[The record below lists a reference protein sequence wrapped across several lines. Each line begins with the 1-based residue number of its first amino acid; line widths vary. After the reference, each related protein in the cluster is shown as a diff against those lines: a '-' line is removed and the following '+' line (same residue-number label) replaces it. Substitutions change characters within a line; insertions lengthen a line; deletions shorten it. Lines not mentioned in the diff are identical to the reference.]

1 MTSEKNSKTSSKM
14 HCIVDIDLSLNKKGI
29 SNELFTP
36 RTMKAVQK
44 LGLTLDELEPVNKNE
59 VKDYYKKR
67 EKTQNPSEEFIN
79 LRYKMLDQR
88 RYDKQ
93 KLIIEERTRMID
105 GVDCRSD
112 GNSPSRVIGYPSP
125 N

>member
-1 MTSEKNSKTSSKM
+1 M